1 MGIFP
6 LELIFYDSI
15 ISIISFLLMFHRIW
29 VHFRCKKLISFFLQ
43 LLSNDMCIQLPV
55 FLFLQAKRPLIIFP
69 LKNVLTDN
77 NFYFHTTSKLP
88 TTDL

>member
-1 MGIFP
+1 
-6 LELIFYDSI
+6 
-15 ISIISFLLMFHRIW
+15 MFHRIW
-29 VHFRCKKLISFFLQ
+29 VHIDFFFLQ

-88 TTDL
+88 TIDL